1 MGFSNLQDSDWRN
14 LLYLVLILT
23 MLLAGLFSRRNLQ
36 YAKIFKYFAAW
47 SGIALV
53 IIALYAYRYEFS
65 DFKARIIGE
74 INPSAPK
81 IGKHGE
87 LIINL
92 AEDGHFYLD
101 LKINGV
107 ASRFMIDTGA
117 SEITISLAE
126 AKRIGVDVKKLN
138 FNRPYQTANG
148 MSFGASVTL
157 EKIEVGNVKFYDV
170 PASINSSDMGI
181 SLLGMSFLRQFNRY
195 EFYRDK
201 LILEI

>member
-1 MGFSNLQDSDWRN
+1 
-14 LLYLVLILT
+14 V
-23 MLLAGLFSRRNLQ
+23 
-36 YAKIFKYFAAW
+36 
-47 SGIALV
+47 
-53 IIALYAYRYEFS
+53 
-65 DFKARIIGE
+65 GE
-74 INPSAPK
+74 INPSAAK
-81 IGKHGE
+81 IGERGE

-101 LKINGV
+101 LKINGIS
-107 ASRFMIDTGA
+107 SRFMIDTGA

-138 FNRPYQTANG
+138 FNKPYQTANG
-148 MSFGASVTL
+148 TSFGASITL

-170 PASINSSDMGI
+170 SASVNSSDMGI